1 MAAWTRSRSVS
12 KEDCRNVTWEGN
24 KSAFHRKN
32 FWKQNESFHPSE
44 HSWGVTQAHKHIQC
58 NGNMINNVQDT
69 GIRLR
74 KKSIQSMKGRD
85 SGVTRIVDTVHY
97 SGDGRLFALG
107 VGTGQRN
114 PHRIYVWTEC
124 CQMSRSSQANCF
136 GDEQTHPQRAM
147 FVQVNKWFSILKG

>member
-1 MAAWTRSRSVS
+1 
-12 KEDCRNVTWEGN
+12 
-24 KSAFHRKN
+24 
-32 FWKQNESFHPSE
+32 
-44 HSWGVTQAHKHIQC
+44 
-58 NGNMINNVQDT
+58 MINNVQDT

-114 PHRIYVWTEC
+114 PHRIYV
-124 CQMSRSSQANCF
+124 
-136 GDEQTHPQRAM
+136 
-147 FVQVNKWFSILKG
+147 